1 LAKAVEIAAVEA
13 PVHVAGETA
22 AITASGAGG
31 R

>member
-1 LAKAVEIAAVEA
+1 LAKTVEIAAVEA
-13 PVHVAGETA
+13 PLQVAGETA